1 MCIYV
6 LQKAAAK
13 KVDWR
18 RKHDE
23 FIHSIRAARE
33 VDEAIKTGKFCTLIS
48 CIPKKSFKNF
58 P

>member
-1 MCIYV
+1 MFYIALCVFII

-33 VDEAIKTGKFCTLIS
+33 VDEAIKSGKFHT
-48 CIPKKSFKNF
+48 CILPPNNH
-58 P
+58 